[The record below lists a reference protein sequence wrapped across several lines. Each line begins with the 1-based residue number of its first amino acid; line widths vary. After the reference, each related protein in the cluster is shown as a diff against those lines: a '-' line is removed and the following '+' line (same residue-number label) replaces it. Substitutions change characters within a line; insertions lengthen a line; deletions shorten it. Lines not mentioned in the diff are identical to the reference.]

1 MLDVLADGK
10 LNTYEYSIMDDIVF
24 GHDDSNSDT
33 EEEVIYEESQ
43 KPEPV
48 SKTTSYHYACNGPGI
63 CNPIFYHNFKSRIL
77 LQEYDIET
85 DSGK

>member
-48 SKTTSYHYACNGPGI
+48 SKTTSYHYACNGSGI